1 MTWTVSLL
9 VLSSM
14 VQISLS
20 VNRGHRAA
28 RLGSIWDIILP
39 PKQETSREDIQT
51 NKIDTESQPKS
62 SFKALPL
69 LKTRTDNSPSSTIT
83 TSTTQKPK
91 VTVVKSEDGKRKILL
106 KLMDLY
112 HCPRRGVFPIDGD
125 CERFLM
131 CREDSRND
139 GRIKGKVYRCP
150 KGYLFSSS
158 GARCQPEDSVAC
170 HRSQPL
176 ASLMQRAISRGDLL
190 LLP

>member
-62 SFKALPL
+62 SFK
-69 LKTRTDNSPSSTIT
+69 
-83 TSTTQKPK
+83 
-91 VTVVKSEDGKRKILL
+91 G
-106 KLMDLY
+106 
-112 HCPRRGVFPIDGD
+112 C
-125 CERFLM
+125 
-131 CREDSRND
+131 
-139 GRIKGKVYRCP
+139 
-150 KGYLFSSS
+150 
-158 GARCQPEDSVAC
+158 
-170 HRSQPL
+170 
-176 ASLMQRAISRGDLL
+176 
-190 LLP
+190 